1 MKRRR
6 AAAVIVLALIC
17 ATTVR
22 AEPVVPPQLAPLLD
36 ASRDS
41 VVQRAFVPSPE
52 EKVGEVRLI
61 RRGDAELVQTLLYS
75 KLLARV
81 VAEIRKKELANWPAG
96 RPGYED
102 AQRYVAMLDAVQKQI
117 WDRMPRD
124 EVGAD
129 RRQKMGIEFVL
140 TQDAALV
147 VAGAITIDESP
158 GEVRV
163 VQFEPLAAF
172 EPSRDYARRNM
183 RLIAADSFHVEGAA
197 QDALLAPF
205 PLLQPGETK
214 P

>member
-1 MKRRR
+1 MSLRR
-6 AAAVIVLALIC
+6 AAAAIALVLAC
-17 ATTVR
+17 ALPVR

-36 ASRDS
+36 AAHDR
-41 VVQRAFVPSPE
+41 VVQRAFAPSPE

-61 RRGDAELVQTLLYS
+61 RRGDADVVQTLLYS

-81 VAEIRKKELANWPAG
+81 VAEIRRKELANWPAG
-96 RPGYED
+96 QPGSED
-102 AQRYVAMLDAVQKQI
+102 AQRYVAMLDAVQKKI

-147 VAGAITIDESP
+147 VVGAIAIDEQQSD
-158 GEVRV
+158 VRV
-163 VQFEPLAAF
+163 VRFEPLAAF
-172 EPSRDYARRNM
+172 EPSRDYAQRNM
-183 RLIAADSFHVEGAA
+183 RLIAADSFHVDGAA
-197 QDALLAPF
+197 QGVLLAPF